1 LDESRFFIHSGEGI
15 MSDEERIQQG
25 TRFLLEEHRERR
37 PFAPIPTACAPRTVE
52 EAYAMQDTFTT
63 LVATRR
69 PVAGYKIALTTPVMQ
84 QMLGF
89 PEPIA
94 GSIVQTIH
102 HSPCTIRSADYVHLG
117 VECEIAVQ
125 LGRTLRTTGAPWNRA
140 RVAEAIGTVMAAF
153 EIVDDRNANYAQLAT
168 QIFSVIA
175 DNAWNAGIVLGPPVT
190 DWRSLD
196 LAAVRGTMR
205 INGQIVGEGQGRD
218 VMGHPLEALTWLANI
233 LAARGQSLAEGMV
246 IITGSIVSTKFVHP
260 GDTVQAVV
268 EGLGEV
274 HLNVV

>member
-1 LDESRFFIHSGEGI
+1 
-15 MSDEERIQQG
+15 MSDQERIQQG

-37 PFAPIPTACAPRTVE
+37 PFAPIPIGCAPRTVE

-63 LVATRR
+63 LLAATQS
-69 PVAGYKIALTTPVMQ
+69 PLVGYKIALTTPVMQ
-84 QMLGF
+84 QMVGF
-89 PEPIA
+89 HEPIA
-94 GSIVQTIH
+94 GSIVQTIR
-102 HSPCTIRSADYVHLG
+102 HSPCTIRSAEYMHLG

-125 LGRTLRTTGAPWNRA
+125 LGRTLPATSAPWSRA
-140 RVAEAIGTVMAAF
+140 HVADAIGTVMAAF
-153 EIVDDRNANYAQLAT
+153 EIVDDRNANYAHLAA

-205 INGQIVGEGQGRD
+205 INGHIVGEGHGRD
-218 VMGHPLEALTWLANI
+218 VMGHPLEALTWLANM
-233 LAARGQSLAEGMV
+233 LAARGKSLAERMV
-246 IITGSIVSTKFVHP
+246 IITGSIVSTKFIQP

>member
-1 LDESRFFIHSGEGI
+1 
-15 MSDEERIQQG
+15 MSDEQRIQQG
-25 TRFLLEEHRERR
+25 TRFLLEEHQARR
-37 PFAPIPTACAPRTVE
+37 PFAPIPSASAPRTVE
-52 EAYAMQDTFTT
+52 EAYAIQDAFTT
-63 LVATRR
+63 LLAETKG

-84 QMLGF
+84 QMVGF
-89 PEPIA
+89 HEPIA

-125 LGRTLRTTGAPWNRA
+125 LGRTLPAASAPWSRA
-140 RVAEAIGTVMAAF
+140 GVAEAIGSVMAAF
-153 EIVDDRNANYAQLAT
+153 ELVDDRNANYTHLAAQIL
-168 QIFSVIA
+168 SVIA

-218 VMGHPLEALTWLANI
+218 VMGHPLEALTWLANM
-233 LAARGQSLAEGMV
+233 LAARGQSLAAGMV
-246 IITGSIVSTKFVHP
+246 IITGSIVSTKFIQP

-268 EGLGEV
+268 ERLGEV
-274 HLNVV
+274 HLKVV

>member
-1 LDESRFFIHSGEGI
+1 MPDE
-15 MSDEERIQQG
+15 DRIQQA
-25 TRFLLEEHRERR
+25 TRFLLEEHRARR

-63 LVATRR
+63 LLAATQG

-84 QMLGF
+84 QMVGF
-89 PEPIA
+89 REPIA
-94 GSIVQTIH
+94 GSIPQTIR
-102 HSPCTIRSADYVHLG
+102 HSPCTIRSAEYMHLG

-125 LGRTLRTTGAPWNRA
+125 LGRTLPATSAPWSRA

-153 EIVDDRNANYAQLAT
+153 ELVDDRNANYAHLAV
-168 QIFSVIA
+168 QILSVIA

-205 INGQIVGEGQGRD
+205 INGHVVGEGQGRD
-218 VMGHPLEALTWLANI
+218 VMGHPLEALTWLANM
-233 LAARGQSLAEGMV
+233 LATRGQGLAQGMV
-246 IITGSIVSTKFVHP
+246 IITGSIVTTKFIHP